1 MFFYVNNIIAAY
13 RIEDL
18 LKLYLF
24 KEELIKKYKIKNLGE
39 LT

>member
-13 RIEDL
+13 CIKDL

-24 KEELIKKYKIKNLGE
+24 KEELRKKYEIKNLGG